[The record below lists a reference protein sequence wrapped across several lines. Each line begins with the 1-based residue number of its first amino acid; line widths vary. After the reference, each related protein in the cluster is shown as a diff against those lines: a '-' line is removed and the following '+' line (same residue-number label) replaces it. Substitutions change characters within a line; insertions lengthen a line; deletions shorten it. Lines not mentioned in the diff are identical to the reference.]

1 MQEVVVP
8 IGKHSMRLH
17 LPALQNCEAEQEA
30 RLEISKAPVS
40 FFSIKVM
47 KSAVSRVDDAT
58 ASSRAATSTM
68 KLISGVGAGEA
79 AARVRRPAMMIEIF
93 MVVVVRYIDLRIY
106 LKREALDRGGGLLII
121 MDCRRGSEFLMGIE
135 IDGGRD

>member
-1 MQEVVVP
+1 
-8 IGKHSMRLH
+8 MRLH

-68 KLISGVGAGEA
+68 KLTSGVGAGEA

-93 MVVVVRYIDLRIY
+93 MVVVLGVDLRICS
-106 LKREALDRGGGLLII
+106 KREAFDRGGLLII
-121 MDCRRGSEFLMGIE
+121 MGY
-135 IDGGRD
+135 